1 MKDNWIKIIDPNYI
15 NAEMIGPVG
24 AEVVVTIE
32 DIDERDAFNPRTNKT
47 EKVMA
52 LICPEYKPAAVRLNK
67 TNRKTLFRLF
77 GNRDPKE
84 CIGEQIVLYV
94 ENVSVGGNQT
104 TGIRIKEYSALVCE
118 ECGAKL
124 KAAAGKQ
131 PSELAEIS
139 KRNTGKVLCLD
150 CMKKAKEA
158 ENNG

>member
-1 MKDNWIKIIDPNYI
+1 MKDTWIKIIDPNYV

-32 DIDERDAFNPRTNKT
+32 DIDERDAFNPKTNKT

-52 LICPEYKPAAVRLNK
+52 LICPEFAPAAVRLNK

-84 CIGEQIVLYV
+84 CIGEKIVLFV

-104 TGIRIKEYSALVCE
+104 TGIRIKEYNGTKCSD
-118 ECGAKL
+118 CGKTI

-131 PSELAEIS
+131 PSELIEIS
-139 KRNTGKVLCLD
+139 MRNTGRALCLD
-150 CMKKAKEA
+150 CMRKAKEA
-158 ENNG
+158 ADGQ